1 MKRAYIAV
9 SLAAVAFFSVGFF
22 AGQEDAY
29 YFKVNKSLETFGQ
42 VFRQISEEYVDE
54 IDPETFVQAGIDGML
69 ETLDPYTVYMDESG
83 SGDID
88 LLTTGAYTGL
98 GISVG
103 VKDSMLTIMDLYD
116 GYSAQT
122 SGIRIGDHILQIDT
136 ARVLNLPSDALR
148 PYTRGEVGSRVNV
161 KILRDGIRDTL
172 NFTLTRSEIK
182 VNNVPYSGVL
192 ENGIG
197 YIKLERFSRKSAQEV
212 RTALAT
218 LKSQQKLNGLVLD
231 LRDNP
236 GGLLDAAVSLCEL
249 FVPEGSVIVSTRG
262 KDPEETRVYKSN
274 NAPVDLDLPL
284 AIMVNNRSA
293 SASEIVAGAIQ
304 DLDRGIIIGERSF
317 GKGLVQTVFPMPHNA
332 NLKITTARYYTPS
345 GRSIQQINYANKR
358 KGITSAQD
366 TSVIFHTKNN
376 RLVKEL
382 SGIMPDSTVAF
393 KREYPDFVREVLKQ
407 GLVFGFAS
415 EFTSKFEKLPT
426 DFSVNSAVLKE
437 FEQFLKAKKF
447 DFNSAGI
454 TKTEELKTLAQKEK
468 YSAEVLKEIEKLE
481 KLLKSGEKNPVQQ
494 NAAALTEVLKDEI
507 FSRFQTNSMT
517 FAATLKNDSQLK
529 TAIDVLAQKT
539 KYEKLL
545 TATETKTGF

>member
-1 MKRAYIAV
+1 MMKRAF
-9 SLAAVAFFSVGFF
+9 LPAALVVAFFSAGFF

-29 YFKVNKSLETFGQ
+29 YFKVNKSLEKFGS

-69 ETLDPYTVYMDESG
+69 ETLDPYTVYMDENG

-122 SGIRIGDHILQIDT
+122 SGIRIGDRILQIDT
-136 ARVLNLPSDALR
+136 AFVLNKSSDALR
-148 PYTRGEVGSRVNV
+148 PFTRGEVGSKVNV
-161 KILRDGIRDTL
+161 KILRDGIKDTL
-172 NFTLTRSEIK
+172 NFLLTRSEIK

-192 ENGIG
+192 ENGVG

-236 GGLLDAAVSLCEL
+236 GGLLDAAVSLCEI

-262 KDPEETRVYKSN
+262 KDEEETRVYRSN
-274 NAPVDLDLPL
+274 RAPSEPELPL
-284 AIMVNNRSA
+284 AVMVNNRSA

-332 NLKITTARYYTPS
+332 SLKITTARYYTPS
-345 GRSIQQINYANKR
+345 GRSIQQIDYVKKR
-358 KGITSAQD
+358 TGIAAPHD
-366 TSVIFHTKNN
+366 TTIFHTKNN
-376 RLVKEL
+376 RTVFEL
-382 SGIMPDSTVAF
+382 NGITPDSTVTF
-393 KREYPDFVREVLKQ
+393 KKEYPDFVREVLKQ

-415 EFTSKFEKLPT
+415 QYTSKMEKLPA
-426 DFSVNSAVLKE
+426 DFAVNPAVLKE

-447 DFNSAGI
+447 NFNSTSI
-454 TKTEELKTLAQKEK
+454 SKTAELKSIVEKEK
-468 YSAEVLKEIEKLE
+468 YSNEVLKEIEKLE
-481 KLLKSGEKNPVQQ
+481 KLLKSSEKNPVQQ

-507 FSRFQTNSMT
+507 YSRFQSNSET
-517 FAATLKNDSQLK
+517 FAATLKNDSQLQ
-529 TAIDVLAQKT
+529 TAIELLKEKP
-539 KYEKLL
+539 KYEAIL
-545 TATETKTGF
+545 TAVETKPGF

>member
-1 MKRAYIAV
+1 MKRASIA
-9 SLAAVAFFSVGFF
+9 AALVVAFFSLGFF

-29 YFKVNKSLETFGQ
+29 YFKVNKSLETFGS

-54 IDPETFVQAGIDGML
+54 IDPEVFVQAGIDGML
-69 ETLDPYTVYMDESG
+69 ETLDPYTVYMDEDG

-172 NFTLTRSEIK
+172 SFTLTRSEIK

-262 KDPEETRVYKSN
+262 KDPEETRTYKSN
-274 NAPVDLDLPL
+274 NAPMDLDLPL

-358 KGITSAQD
+358 KGIAAAQD

-376 RLVKEL
+376 RLVKEFN
-382 SGIMPDSTVAF
+382 GIMPDSTVAF

-415 EFTSKFEKLPT
+415 EYTSKFEKLPT
-426 DFSVNSAVLKE
+426 DFSVNSTVLKE
-437 FEQFLKAKKF
+437 FEAFLKTKKF
-447 DFNSAGI
+447 GFNSAGI
-454 TKTEELKTLAQKEK
+454 TKTEELKSLATKEK

-481 KLLKSGEKNPVQQ
+481 KLLKSSEKNPVQQ
-494 NAAALTEVLKDEI
+494 NAAALSEVLKEEI
-507 FSRFQTNSMT
+507 FSRFQTNSVT
-517 FAATLKNDSQLK
+517 FAATLKSDSQLK
-529 TAIDVLAQKT
+529 TAIDVLAQKA
-539 KYEKLL
+539 KYDALL